1 MSIILKDDGTL
12 DSVAVCTECHK
23 EFRGT
28 FSDSGYDSY
37 DSYIEWFIEDIENEH
52 IPCDVIKDESCRGG
66 SNRIPHTMGKLTGL

>member
-28 FSDSGYDSY
+28 FADSGYDSY
-37 DSYIEWFIEDIENEH
+37 DSFIDWFIEDIKNEH
-52 IPCDVIKDESCRGG
+52 ETCNVLEDEHRRGR
-66 SNRIPHTMGKLTGL
+66 SNRLPLSIR